1 MKADLTRK
9 VKQFLASNS
18 AVVFE
23 WYLNEHCITRG
34 RFLDLDEVLEAL
46 GLQDIIDVRMLAKK
60 LSEDHDIDVDTRNDV
75 NFQKYIVV
83 PVNKKDI
90 KERTEEAKKLITS
103 ILLIIE
109 DITRDSRE
117 CLEWLEKEKTF
128 EIDTDNNK

>member
-1 MKADLTRK
+1 MKADLTRI

-18 AVVFE
+18 AVVFD

-46 GLQDIIDVRMLAKK
+46 GLQDIVDVRMLAKK
-60 LSEDHDIDVDTRNDV
+60 LSEDHDIEVDTRNDV

-83 PVNKKDI
+83 PVNKEDI

-109 DITRDSRE
+109 NITRDSRE

-128 EIDTDNNK
+128 ELDTDKQ

>member
-1 MKADLTRK
+1 MKADLTRI

-18 AVVFE
+18 AVVFD

-46 GLQDIIDVRMLAKK
+46 GLQDIVDVRMLAKK
-60 LSEDHDIDVDTRNDV
+60 LSEDHDIEVDTRNDV
-75 NFQKYIVV
+75 IFQKYIVV
-83 PVNKKDI
+83 PVNKEDI

-109 DITRDSRE
+109 NITRDSRE

-128 EIDTDNNK
+128 KIDTDKQ